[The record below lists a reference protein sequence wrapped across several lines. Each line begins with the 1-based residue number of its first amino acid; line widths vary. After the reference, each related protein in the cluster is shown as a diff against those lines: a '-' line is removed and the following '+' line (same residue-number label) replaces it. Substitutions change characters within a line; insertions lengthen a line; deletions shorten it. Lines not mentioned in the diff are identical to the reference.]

1 MARANEDAHL
11 LTDLALEVVHRE
23 LRPVYRLREL
33 RTAGPGGRGR
43 VFELGTESG
52 VNNLA
57 QAILMRLLTPEGELS
72 RLGHP
77 EYGSRVHEL
86 VGRENVASTRNL
98 MKLFILDALKRE
110 PRVAKVVKL
119 SVEPTKGARGSVD
132 VLLRVTPVG
141 RADVV
146 QIGPFGIE
154 LTV

>member
-1 MARANEDAHL
+1 MARANDDAHL

-33 RTAGPGGRGR
+33 RSAGPGGRGR
-43 VFELGTESG
+43 VFEVGTEG
-52 VNNLA
+52 GMNNLA
-57 QAILMRLLTPEGELS
+57 QAILMRLLTPEGELA

-98 MKLFILDALKRE
+98 LKLFILDALKRE
-110 PRVAKVVKL
+110 PRVEKVVKL